1 MTAPLTPADCDLTD
15 FAFMPLDVAR
25 LFGSSFH
32 ARATDGEWRAGVTLW
47 AKSWHQV
54 PAASLPDDDVELA
67 RLAEF
72 GRDVRSW
79 RKVRDGALRGWA
91 KADDGLLYHPVV
103 AEKALEAWL
112 EKLAQ
117 RLSSGAGNA
126 KRYGNVF
133 DPGIIEAAVSRALE
147 GLESLNPNSKALRRR
162 ASRMAAAKKQ
172 GTHTI
177 GEWQR
182 LLALCGPKCLKCGA
196 QGPLDKDH
204 IKPISAGG
212 SDAIDNLQPLC
223 PRCNSGKGLD
233 ETDFRPSG
241 WREVIGSPPASRP
254 PPDGS
259 ATGSQ
264 ETGTG
269 TGTGIYSEPK
279 GSGASLPLDLDASA
293 WSTSVALLIDRC
305 GVPEKQA
312 RSFFGRLLSENGLRA
327 QDLLPALSQAMVN
340 KTQDPQAYL
349 RKAADGI
356 AKRRSGGAPKMVGF
370 V

>member
-1 MTAPLTPADCDLTD
+1 MTEPLTPPDCDLTD

-25 LFGSSFH
+25 LFASSFH

-126 KRYGNVF
+126 KRWKVAF
-133 DPGIIEAAVSRALE
+133 DPQPIRDAISVAANMLA
-147 GLESLNPNSKALRRR
+147 SLDPQSKAIAKAARRQSQR
-162 ASRMAAAKKQ
+162 DPT
-172 GTHTI
+172 GT
-177 GEWQR
+177 
-182 LLALCGPKCLKCGA
+182 
-196 QGPLDKDH
+196 
-204 IKPISAGG
+204 
-212 SDAIDNLQPLC
+212 
-223 PRCNSGKGLD
+223 
-233 ETDFRPSG
+233 
-241 WREVIGSPPASRP
+241 
-254 PPDGS
+254 PDGTPDGIPS
-259 ATGSQ
+259 GSQ
-264 ETGTG
+264 ETE
-269 TGTGIYSEPK
+269 TGTGIYSEPN
-279 GSGASLPLDLDASA
+279 GSGASLPRDLDASA
-293 WSTSVALLIDRC
+293 WSTCVALLIDRC

-312 RSFFGRLLSENGLRA
+312 RSFFGRLISENGLRA
-327 QDLLPALSQAMVN
+327 QDLLPAISQAMVN

-349 RKAADGI
+349 RKAAEGV
-356 AKRRSGGAPKMVGF
+356 AKHRIGDAPKRVGW